1 MNKFFLL
8 LALVSSFSFSQEYER
23 VDATIQLYPK
33 TVRNAEDLSR
43 FITRD
48 FSSEE
53 DKVRAI
59 YSWLIT
65 NVSYHP
71 SEYKMFNYSF
81 KNFRE
86 RNQKEEK
93 TRSKIIDR
101 TLQTG
106 WAVCEGYAFV
116 FEKLCQLQGIE
127 NYLIQ
132 GDTKSHFND
141 IGRPFK
147 KNHLWNAA
155 KIDGQWYLFDA
166 TWGAGKFNG
175 EFVKEPSYFFYKTPP
190 EQLIKSH
197 YPEMAEDT
205 FLTTPIMFSA
215 FNNQP
220 LILSSNLLPEAI
232 LSPKGGTIDSHSSMN
247 EIYFEIK
254 TPAPKTIQYAYG
266 NAKEEVFFSEK
277 DGIVH
282 FAVPV
287 QIGVA
292 SLLIYFDGKPVLGYK
307 VE

>member
-1 MNKFFLL
+1 MNRVRFFLI
-8 LALVSSFSFSQEYER
+8 LVTFSAYSQDYER

-33 TVRNAEDLSR
+33 TVNKAEDLSR

-48 FSSEE
+48 FSTEE

-65 NVSYHP
+65 NVSYRP

-81 KNFRE
+81 TNYRE

-93 TRSKIIDR
+93 TRAKIIDR

-127 NYLIQ
+127 SYLIQ
-132 GDTKSHFND
+132 GDTKSHFQD

-147 KNHLWNAA
+147 KNHMWNAA
-155 KIDGQWYLFDA
+155 KIDGTWYLFDA
-166 TWGAGKFNG
+166 TWGAGKYNG
-175 EFVKEPSYFFYKTPP
+175 KFIKEPSYFYFKTAP

-197 YPEMAEDT
+197 YPEMKEDT
-205 FLTTPIMFSA
+205 FLSATIEFSE
-215 FNNQP
+215 FTKSP
-220 LILSSNLLPEAI
+220 LILSRNLLPEDI
-232 LSPKGGTIDSHSSMN
+232 LSPKSGTLLSFSSMN
-247 EIYFEIK
+247 EIYFELK
-254 TPAPKTIQYAYG
+254 TTSPKEIQYAYG
-266 NAKEEVFFSEK
+266 NTKESVQFSDKE
-277 DGIVH
+277 GVVT
-282 FAVPV
+282 FTVPV
-287 QIGVA
+287 QIGHD
-292 SLLIYFDGKPVLGYK
+292 SLLIYFDNQPILGYK